1 MLHRVEIDRT
11 YGPETLAVVGAAF
24 DRVWQAAL
32 KRMKFMNGND
42 GAKRALAL
50 TVLRL
55 LTMGSAIPNGSPRL
69 PCAIGQTPTIG
80 WLAIVRRWF
89 VTHKGGGD
97 VGSQSHGDY
106 RQLECELRGCRREG
120 HRSRGQDAL
129 ERRGRVGQGAEG
141 HR

>member
-11 YGPETLAVVGAAF
+11 YGPEALAVVGAAF

-69 PCAIGQTPTIG
+69 PCANGQAPTIG
-80 WLAIVRRWF
+80 WRAFARQWF
-89 VTHKGGGD
+89 ITHKGDGD
-97 VGSQSHGDY
+97 VGSQSHGDH
-106 RQLECELRGCRREG
+106 RQLEYEEINELWRQE
-120 HRSRGQDAL
+120 SI
-129 ERRGRVGQGAEG
+129 
-141 HR
+141 